1 MRRRVGVRLDSWAR
15 LVRLHMR
22 GGVAVA
28 VAVAGGDKVLNLISI
43 TCT

>member
-1 MRRRVGVRLDSWAR
+1 MWVCGWIAGR
-15 LVRLHMR
+15 LVRVHMR

-28 VAVAGGDKVLNLISI
+28 VAVAGGDKMLNLISI